1 VPRLQITRGLEK
13 VSPVTNTSKKED
25 ADVDG
30 THKKALRR
38 EIRKWWEGISDHID
52 KIVRDVSPPY
62 VLAFLAHFFFFLA
75 VGSGSE

>member
-13 VSPVTNTSKKED
+13 FSPVTNTSKKED
-25 ADVDG
+25 ADADG

-52 KIVRDVSPPY
+52 KIVRDVSPL
-62 VLAFLAHFFFFLA
+62 VCWRFWLIFFWL
-75 VGSGSE
+75 